1 MLSFFRNNSVKIVYG
16 IIITFVVTTFLGV
29 VFFNESFRTSK
40 DLQKEQL
47 DRQNAIATLGPLSI
61 TNQMYQLELQRLQ
74 ASIPKEIT
82 ITEQLVEQIQLQALS
97 SAIQNRLLLSLGKKQ
112 KTKASRSEVDAAMI
126 NVYEQFD
133 VNNKGDLKQVIR
145 QAGGSYE
152 NLVNQIKD
160 DIIAAKTK
168 QAIQQMA
175 VISENDRLY
184 FGKLFE
190 VKEIFI
196 SNISTNNAKLDDNL
210 VLQTANNIRDSIV
223 DSDSF
228 DAAFLKQNP
237 SFKDAPSYQKI
248 LINQTFPEVSRSI
261 YSLSAPEISQPIKSI
276 AGYHIIELKS
286 VEELPPSQHI
296 TEQQLQQDWGNAY
309 LYSYLTREQSGAELR
324 VVNPLLNAIKLKAEG
339 NIEGAIQAYQGAIS
353 QDSASPFPNL
363 YIAELQLR
371 KGDVPAA
378 KQSLL
383 KAEIKQ
389 GLLSDSVLAPKIHIL
404 LASIYNQEKFPK
416 KRDAQYD
423 KLIRNN
429 PSISVLKYLETILE
443 KSNDK
448 NRLSKVT
455 KLIAEKTATEAVKIE
470 SDIKLSNEEKTSL
483 DQPLEFN

>member
-152 NLVNQIKD
+152 SLVNQIKD

-237 SFKDAPSYQKI
+237 SFKDAPRYQKI

-286 VEELPPSQHI
+286 M
-296 TEQQLQQDWGNAY
+296 
-309 LYSYLTREQSGAELR
+309 
-324 VVNPLLNAIKLKAEG
+324 
-339 NIEGAIQAYQGAIS
+339 
-353 QDSASPFPNL
+353 
-363 YIAELQLR
+363 
-371 KGDVPAA
+371 DVTVT
-378 KQSLL
+378 ST
-383 KAEIKQ
+383 
-389 GLLSDSVLAPKIHIL
+389 
-404 LASIYNQEKFPK
+404 YN
-416 KRDAQYD
+416 
-423 KLIRNN
+423 
-429 PSISVLKYLETILE
+429 
-443 KSNDK
+443 
-448 NRLSKVT
+448 
-455 KLIAEKTATEAVKIE
+455 
-470 SDIKLSNEEKTSL
+470 
-483 DQPLEFN
+483 